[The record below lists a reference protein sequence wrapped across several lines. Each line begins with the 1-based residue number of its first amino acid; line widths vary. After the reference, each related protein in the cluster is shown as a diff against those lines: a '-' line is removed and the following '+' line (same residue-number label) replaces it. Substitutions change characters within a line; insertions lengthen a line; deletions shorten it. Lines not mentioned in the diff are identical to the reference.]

1 MEKYTM
7 FLDESSDKDKGILL
21 VAGFAI
27 PNSQLDLFSK
37 SILDVKRIIWE
48 DDYIENNNTIL
59 HCTEL
64 KTIYSNRRNPDL
76 YRYINRAEYKVFKKM
91 DHIHIK
97 DIYDKVYIK
106 LSEIIKTF
114 DITVFGCK
122 VDETKFKY
130 LFETSQKILE
140 DPYNMALQVIIE
152 NFTHFLNNKNGVGY
166 IVYESRNAENNADKK
181 SPDIKM
187 YENFCKI
194 KSVSKGIPYINQ
206 NSITN
211 RIRYFDIVRKITE
224 NPGLEFADFIA
235 FNLYKSFF
243 IGDTKDKTEFMK
255 KIEKSLYNG
264 GFSESV
270 KDLKCFYG
278 IRNIPEDYETINFLN
293 KELDRLKRAY
303 KNLKNEKEKLSSK
316 NTILKQ
322 EKDQIKE
329 QNKLL
334 QEEINSLKSK
344 RSEID
349 NNCQLKKSR

>member
-1 MEKYTM
+1 MEKYTL

-27 PNSQLDLFSK
+27 PNSQLDIFSN

-48 DDYIENNNTIL
+48 EDYIKDNTTIL

-76 YRYINRAEYKVFKKM
+76 YRYINRPEYKLFKKM
-91 DHIHIK
+91 DHTHIK
-97 DIYDKVYIK
+97 DIYDKIYIK
-106 LSEIIKTF
+106 LCEIIKTF

-130 LFETSQKILE
+130 IFDNSQKILE
-140 DPYNMALQVIIE
+140 DPYNIALEVIIE
-152 NFTHFLNNKNGVGY
+152 NFTHYLNTKNGVGY
-166 IVYESRNAENNADKK
+166 IVYESRNAENNTDKK
-181 SPDIKM
+181 SPDNKM

-194 KSVSKGIPYINQ
+194 KSLSKGIPYINQ

-211 RIRYFDIVRKITE
+211 RIRYFDIIRKTTE
-224 NPGLEFADFIA
+224 NPGLEFADFIV

-243 IGDTKDKTEFMK
+243 IGDSKDKTEFMK
-255 KIEKSLYNG
+255 KLEKSLYNG
-264 GFSESV
+264 GFSENV

-278 IRNIPEDYETINFLN
+278 VRNVPEDYETINYLN
-293 KELDRLKRAY
+293 NEIERLRKAY
-303 KNLKNEKEKLSSK
+303 KNLKTEKEKLSSK
-316 NTILKQ
+316 NLILKQ
-322 EKDQIKE
+322 EKEQIKE

-334 QEEINSLKSK
+334 QEEIKALKSIHT
-344 RSEID
+344 EVD
-349 NNCQLKKSR
+349 NNCPENNC

>member
-1 MEKYTM
+1 MLPTH
-7 FLDESSDKDKGILL
+7 LL
-21 VAGFAI
+21 T
-27 PNSQLDLFSK
+27 
-37 SILDVKRIIWE
+37 
-48 DDYIENNNTIL
+48 NTY
-59 HCTEL
+59 
-64 KTIYSNRRNPDL
+64 K
-76 YRYINRAEYKVFKKM
+76 YINRAEYKVFKKM
-91 DHIHIK
+91 EHIHIK

-140 DPYNMALQVIIE
+140 DPYNIALQVIIE

-166 IVYESRNAENNADKK
+166 IVYESRNAESNADKK

-243 IGDTKDKTEFMK
+243 VGDTKDKTEFMK

-264 GFSESV
+264 GFSQSV
-270 KDLKCFYG
+270 KDLRCFYG
-278 IRNIPEDYETINFLN
+278 VRNIPEDYETINFLN

-334 QEEINSLKSK
+334 QEEINTLKSK
-344 RSEID
+344 SIEID
-349 NNCQLKKSR
+349 NNYQQNNC